1 MLLSVCLC
9 VLNVQNLTNQQH
21 KREATL
27 PRLRARMSKVSRIL
41 KQLKGHDRKYVD
53 TDAWMEGVIQRVP
66 TVALREKL
74 GLEEKQLVDNIASAE
89 RDVGYIVARFAEIDE
104 ETRSTAALTH
114 RVTGLREGVQ
124 RSFEAL
130 KEKNPIEELVEQVGE
145 EEGQGR
151 GGAGIFT

>member
-1 MLLSVCLC
+1 
-9 VLNVQNLTNQQH
+9 
-21 KREATL
+21 
-27 PRLRARMSKVSRIL
+27 
-41 KQLKGHDRKYVD
+41 
-53 TDAWMEGVIQRVP
+53 MEGVIQRVP

-89 RDVGYIVARFAEIDE
+89 RDVGYIVARFGEIDE

-130 KEKNPIEELVEQVGE
+130 KDKNPIEELVEQV
-145 EEGQGR
+145 R
-151 GGAGIFT
+151 GGGGERGG